1 MWYASQHHFFSSMT
15 AKSPLSHPTV
25 GFHFAAEC
33 PSGTHYSHHLSFLK
47 CFVLPSS
54 AMLTF
59 PCAEGVTFP
68 FFFPD
73 ALCCS
78 AFGEARTC

>member
-47 CFVLPSS
+47 CLCVAKFSNANFPVCRMSYFSLFLP
-54 AMLTF
+54 
-59 PCAEGVTFP
+59 
-68 FFFPD
+68 
-73 ALCCS
+73 
-78 AFGEARTC
+78 